1 VFGAARVVLVEAVAV
16 AVKAGL
22 PDVEETPDDEDAA
35 ELAVEVTEA
44 ELPDETEEAEVVA
57 LGVLREEMIPL
68 LLTG

>member
-1 VFGAARVVLVEAVAV
+1 MFGAARVVLVEAVAV

-44 ELPDETEEAEVVA
+44 ELPDETEEAEAVA

>member
-1 VFGAARVVLVEAVAV
+1 MLGAARVVLVEAIAV
-16 AVKAGL
+16 PVEAGL
-22 PDVEETPDDEDAA
+22 PDVEETPDDEDSA

>member
-1 VFGAARVVLVEAVAV
+1 MFGAARVVLVEAVAV

-22 PDVEETPDDEDAA
+22 PDVEETPDDEDSA

>member
-1 VFGAARVVLVEAVAV
+1 VLGAARVVLVEAIAV
-16 AVKAGL
+16 PVEAGL
-22 PDVEETPDDEDAA
+22 PDVEETPDDEDSA